1 MTRRHIPFSVRLTL
15 FSTLLITVSVALGAF
30 VAYHDR
36 KMSLESTLARELLGI
51 VNSTAPL
58 IDGDLHELIRV
69 DPDGTFTPPGGF
81 DRVRRTLVQVRNSNG
96 LTDNY
101 GSPIYTFRRAAD
113 FATTNELEFV
123 VMSDRD
129 GTGHFFTGHRYPALP
144 HHLHALAGHPASTG
158 IYTDENGVWISAV
171 APIRRTNGEVVG
183 LLQADR
189 HVTYYYAQARAEAW
203 KILMSAMLTVA
214 LAAIL
219 SIPFSRTLV
228 RPLQRL
234 VAGTQAIT
242 AGDLGHRIETDG
254 PVEFAGVA
262 DAFNRMSSSLAASSS
277 VRDQLERDLRAAKE
291 RADEANRAKSVFLAN
306 MSHELRTPLNAIIGF
321 TDHLLEPNLTA
332 REQGEAIQIIA
343 HSGRHL
349 LDIISDVL
357 DISKI
362 EAGRLE
368 VERITCS
375 PLELV
380 EEVRSLI
387 ARQASTRG
395 LFFSVE
401 FDGPLPESIRS
412 DPTRVRQILIN
423 LLGNAVKFTK
433 DGGIRLI
440 VSLTGEEGPEGRLL
454 RFAVH
459 DTGVGIEDEQRD
471 RLFAPFTQA
480 DASMTRQ
487 YGGTGLG
494 LAISKRL
501 ANLLGGDVSVRSTF
515 GQGSTFTLTV
525 STGPL
530 EGVRLLEGLS
540 DAVADIATG
549 AKDLRV
555 EESLSGLRILVAED
569 NAVNQRVILALL
581 RKLGAEITIV
591 ENGQL
596 AIERARVGSAN
607 GLPFHVILM
616 DMQMPFVDGL
626 TATRAL
632 RAEGVDIP
640 IIAVT
645 ANALASDRDACLAAG
660 CDDYVSKPIHRATL
674 LQVIHKC
681 LSRVREQRVA

>member
-1 MTRRHIPFSVRLTL
+1 MTRRHIPFSARLTL
-15 FSTLLITVSVALGAF
+15 FATFLITVSVALGAF

-36 KMSLESTLARELLGI
+36 KKSLEKTLARELLGI

-58 IDGDLHELIRV
+58 IDGDVHELIRRR
-69 DPDGTFTPPGGF
+69 PDGSLEPPGAF
-81 DRVRRTLVQVRNSNG
+81 EAIRRTLVQVRNSNG

-101 GSPIYTFRRAAD
+101 GSPIYTFRRAPE
-113 FATTNELEFV
+113 FEKTHELEFV

-129 GTGHFFTGHRYPALP
+129 DDGEFFVGHRYPAHP
-144 HHLHALAGHPASTG
+144 HHIHAFTGHPTSTG
-158 IYTDENGVWISAV
+158 IYSDENGVWISAV
-171 APIRRTNGEVVG
+171 APIRRRDGQVVG

-189 HVTYYYAQARAEAW
+189 HVSYYYAQARAEAW

-214 LAAIL
+214 LAAVL
-219 SIPFSRTLV
+219 AIPFSRSLV
-228 RPLQRL
+228 RPLQKL

-242 AGDLGHRIETDG
+242 AGDLGHRIDTGG
-254 PVEFAGVA
+254 PEEFAGVA
-262 DAFNRMSSSLAASSS
+262 DAFNRMSSSLAVSSA
-277 VRDQLERDLRAAKE
+277 VRDRLERDLRTEKE
-291 RADEANRAKSVFLAN
+291 RADEANKAKSAFLAN

-321 TDHLLEPNLTA
+321 ADHLLQPNLSD
-332 REQGEAIQIIA
+332 REQDEALQIIA

-387 ARQASTRG
+387 ARQANTRG
-395 LFFSVE
+395 LFFHVE
-401 FDGPLPESIRS
+401 FDGPLPETIRS
-412 DPTRVRQILIN
+412 DPTRLRQILLN
-423 LLGNAVKFTK
+423 LLGNAVKFTTE
-433 DGGIRLI
+433 GGVRLI
-440 VSLTGEEGPEGRLL
+440 VSLAGEAGREGRLL

-459 DTGVGIEDEQRD
+459 DTGVGIDEAQQG

-501 ANLLGGDVSVRSTF
+501 ANLLGGDVVASSTL

-525 STGPL
+525 ETGSL

-540 DAVADIATG
+540 EAVSDNVT
-549 AKDLRV
+549 DPEEPRV
-555 EESLSGLRILVAED
+555 EESLKGLRILVAED
-569 NAVNQRVILALL
+569 NAVNQRVIMALL

-591 ENGQL
+591 ENGKL
-596 AIERARVGSAN
+596 AVERAQLGSAN
-607 GLPFHVILM
+607 GLPFHVVLM
-616 DMQMPFVDGL
+616 DMQMPLMDGL
-626 TATRAL
+626 TATRFL
-632 RAEGVDIP
+632 REGGCDVP

-645 ANALASDRDACLAAG
+645 ANALASDRDACLHAG
-660 CDDYVSKPIHRATL
+660 CDDYVSKPIHRNTL
-674 LQVIHKC
+674 LQVIHSS
-681 LSRVREQRVA
+681 LARAREQRVA